1 MLTYVV
7 FAASWLA
14 LALGL
19 GAPWIVRLL
28 TTPAFYEGARVVP
41 LLAFAGVAF
50 GGYAVVLISI
60 GRARRT
66 RSNWLITG
74 AAALV
79 NVVLNLVLIPPYG
92 MIGAAVSTVSAYALM
107 FLGMAWKA
115 QTVFPVPYQWR
126 RVGMAVGAA
135 VGLVLAGKLLDVG
148 LPVAV
153 ALVLVYPVALGLL
166 GFYLPAERARIGRL
180 LPGAR

>member
-1 MLTYVV
+1 VV
-7 FAASWLA
+7 LAASWLA

-28 TTPAFYEGARVVP
+28 TTSAFYDGARVVAP
-41 LLAFAGVAF
+41 LAFSGVAF
-50 GGYAVVLISI
+50 GAYAVVLISI

-74 AAALV
+74 AAALL
-79 NVVLNLVLIPPYG
+79 NLVLNLLLIPPYG

-115 QTVFPVPYQWR
+115 QRVFRVPYQWR
-126 RVGMAVGAA
+126 RVGMALGAA
-135 VGLVLAGKLLDVG
+135 ISLTLAGKLLDAN

-153 ALVLVYPVALGLL
+153 ALVLVYPLALGLL